1 MKRFLLVI
9 AVSGLVACQPSSP
22 EGIASDGTA
31 SDGTTA
37 DALVE
42 SEVATFLDAYAS
54 ALENRD
60 TLLLP
65 AMYVADGRFEWLE
78 DGVVRY
84 RSADE
89 VLTSLASFPAE
100 ARIHTE
106 YTDPSIRSVGTG
118 VAVASMTFATTIGEG
133 QGGFHF
139 GGVISM
145 VLERDTVGWKIV
157 AGHTSTAN
165 EGGR

>member
-1 MKRFLLVI
+1 MKRFLLVM
-9 AVSGLVACQPSSP
+9 AVCGLVACQPSSP
-22 EGIASDGTA
+22 EGMTSDGTA
-31 SDGTTA
+31 SEGTTA
-37 DALVE
+37 DTLVG
-42 SEVATFLDAYAS
+42 SEVTTFLEAYAS

-65 AMYVADGRFEWLE
+65 TMYVADGRFEWLE

-84 RSADE
+84 RSSDE
-89 VLTSLASFPAE
+89 ILASLASFPAE

-106 YTDPSIRSVGTG
+106 YTESSIRSVGTG

-133 QGGFHF
+133 ESGFRF